1 MLHAREKRGDSVK
14 LENPFSKHLSP
25 SRPSDMVQRKNPV
38 SVVTVQMPSV
48 ATQTPSHSDKP
59 LEDENITLVGQLG
72 GRYAPSAD
80 NRICTEEKP
89 SECSEC
95 GSTLSGQLH
104 LIFVTKDT
112 QE

>member
-1 MLHAREKRGDSVK
+1 
-14 LENPFSKHLSP
+14 
-25 SRPSDMVQRKNPV
+25 MVQGKNPV
-38 SVVTVQMPSV
+38 SVVTVKIPSV
-48 ATQTPSHSDKP
+48 ATQTPSHSDKS
-59 LEDENITLVGQLG
+59 LEDENITLVGQPG

-104 LIFVTKDT
+104 HIFVTKDT